1 MTIAGG
7 AWGLVSALHIGST
20 ASSRVWTLRELQRLD
35 MAGVTEWAPFC
46 VGILY
51 SCRPHACTKQ
61 ESPNLSLLGE
71 SGENHHVS
79 KPESSWLRS
88 HRELTN
94 VWSRLRGPSC
104 GPLA

>member
-7 AWGLVSALHIGST
+7 TWGLVSALHIGST

-35 MAGVTEWAPFC
+35 TAGVTEWAPFC
-46 VGILY
+46 
-51 SCRPHACTKQ
+51 ACTKQ

-104 GPLA
+104 DPMA